1 MEDRLRAEASQE
13 PLVRD
18 AGEAT
23 PLFKRR
29 RLRRLGLS
37 VQVLGGGGGAES
49 SQGSEAPQPL
59 TTQDVEDHVSSPDL
73 GRTGA
78 ALEAKPA
85 GESGEEEVT
94 ENDERIDLWT
104 ETEAAT
110 SQELASAGRLTGI
123 VKAEAA
129 EQEEDMLAQTRAE
142 EEQPVPVEEPFQ
154 RAASVAS
161 AVPSLQMDGLCGGF
175 GGDGNGAGMQMAMMN
190 TMGQMLQQMKE
201 QNKEMATKKSNIVFV
216 PTMFHNSSLPPA
228 A

>member
-1 MEDRLRAEASQE
+1 
-13 PLVRD
+13 
-18 AGEAT
+18 
-23 PLFKRR
+23 
-29 RLRRLGLS
+29 

-129 EQEEDMLAQTRAE
+129 EQEED
-142 EEQPVPVEEPFQ
+142 PFQ

>member
-129 EQEEDMLAQTRAE
+129 EQEED
-142 EEQPVPVEEPFQ
+142 PFQ